1 VAGKETVVLVV
12 LTVVEI
18 VVLIAG
24 LAFFLWWTGTLLG
37 KVATTLEAGDGLVK
51 QIVDDATVIRPGLT
65 HINGSGGRVAGAL
78 PLLYG
83 YAEQIIVKASPVP
96 ERPKV
101 AGPASGRRRSRILD
115 TVGYAPARR

>member
-1 VAGKETVVLVV
+1 MLVV

-24 LAFFLWWTGTLLG
+24 LAFFLYWTGSLLARIAG
-37 KVATTLEAGDGLVK
+37 TLEAGDGLVRK
-51 QIVDDATVIRPGLT
+51 IVDDARAIGPGLD
-65 HINGSGGRVAGAL
+65 HINGTGGRVAGAL

-83 YAEQIIVKASPVP
+83 YAEQIIAKASPTP

-101 AGPASGRRRSRILD
+101 AVPASGRRRSRIHE
-115 TVGYAPARR
+115 TVGYSPARH

>member
-1 VAGKETVVLVV
+1 MLVV

-37 KVATTLEAGDGLVK
+37 KVATTLEAGDGLV
-51 QIVDDATVIRPGLT
+51 QEIVADARVIRPGLT
-65 HINGSGGRVAGAL
+65 HINGTGARVAGAL

-101 AGPASGRRRSRILD
+101 ATPASGRRRSRIHD
-115 TVGYAPARR
+115 TVGYAPARH

>member
-1 VAGKETVVLVV
+1 MLIV

-24 LAFFLWWTGTLLG
+24 LAFFLWWVGTLLG
-37 KVATTLEAGDGLVK
+37 NVATTLEAGDGLVRR
-51 QIVDDATVIRPGLT
+51 IVDDARVIRPGLT
-65 HINGSGGRVAGAL
+65 HINGTGGRVAGAL

-96 ERPKV
+96 ERATV
-101 AGPASGRRRSRILD
+101 ARPASGRRRSRIHE
-115 TVGYAPARR
+115 TVGYAPPRH

>member
-1 VAGKETVVLVV
+1 MLVV

-37 KVATTLEAGDGLVK
+37 RIATTLEAGDGLVK
-51 QIVDDATVIRPGLT
+51 EIVDDARVIRPGLT
-65 HINGSGGRVAGAL
+65 HINGTGGRVAGAL

-96 ERPKV
+96 DRPKS
-101 AGPASGRRRSRILD
+101 AAPASVRRRSRIHE
-115 TVGYAPARR
+115 TVGYSPSRH

>member
-1 VAGKETVVLVV
+1 MLIVV
-12 LTVVEI
+12 TVVEI

-37 KVATTLEAGDGLVK
+37 SVATTLEAGDGLVK
-51 QIVDDATVIRPGLT
+51 EIVDDAQVIRPGLT

-83 YAEQIIVKASPVP
+83 FAEQIIAKSSPVP
-96 ERPKV
+96 ERPRV
-101 AGPASGRRRSRILD
+101 ATPASGRRRSRILD
-115 TVGYAPARR
+115 SVGYAPSRP